1 MNTPEFGFFEFHDQP
16 ALILQ
21 PDALVVRANH
31 AFEKHFGPWQ
41 AGQILDNGL
50 GQEGLTALKELL
62 RSLQDA
68 PASFIHHFAP
78 ANLPARRWSW
88 QLWLQDG
95 LVYGRARPAGQ
106 LPEGSLMFSALFN
119 SSAIGIG
126 ILDKHGMLVDVNE
139 AFLDM
144 LGYARADLLQTKGL
158 DLVHRPDRKEVK
170 ELDEQLQAQK
180 LPRYQVKI
188 RLKKRNNRMIW
199 VVMTVNAISGLSGE
213 KLFLS
218 TVENIDQQVKA
229 DQKLMRRA
237 EELSR
242 SNKELEQFAYVA
254 SHDLQQPL
262 RTVSNFL
269 QLLQRKYSNSLDDD
283 AVEFIRHGVEGAQR
297 MQHMIRDLLAYSRV
311 QRLDEELQFID
322 FNEVMEEVN
331 TNLQDTAETN
341 AANVLSEYL
350 PALRASRRQMVQLF
364 QNLIENAIKFG
375 SSERRPEVIVSAAE
389 LNNKIR
395 FSVSDNGIG
404 IEPENREK
412 IFSLFHRLNERTDV
426 EGTGIGLAVCQKIV
440 ENHGGRIWVESQPGK
455 GSTFYFTVKKG

>member
-139 AFLDM
+139 AFLEM
-144 LGYARADLLQTKGL
+144 LGYAREDLLQTKGL

-170 ELDEQLQAQK
+170 ELD
-180 LPRYQVKI
+180 
-188 RLKKRNNRMIW
+188 
-199 VVMTVNAISGLSGE
+199 
-213 KLFLS
+213 
-218 TVENIDQQVKA
+218 
-229 DQKLMRRA
+229 
-237 EELSR
+237 
-242 SNKELEQFAYVA
+242 
-254 SHDLQQPL
+254 
-262 RTVSNFL
+262 
-269 QLLQRKYSNSLDDD
+269 
-283 AVEFIRHGVEGAQR
+283 
-297 MQHMIRDLLAYSRV
+297 
-311 QRLDEELQFID
+311 
-322 FNEVMEEVN
+322 
-331 TNLQDTAETN
+331 
-341 AANVLSEYL
+341 
-350 PALRASRRQMVQLF
+350 
-364 QNLIENAIKFG
+364 
-375 SSERRPEVIVSAAE
+375 
-389 LNNKIR
+389 
-395 FSVSDNGIG
+395 
-404 IEPENREK
+404 
-412 IFSLFHRLNERTDV
+412 
-426 EGTGIGLAVCQKIV
+426 
-440 ENHGGRIWVESQPGK
+440 
-455 GSTFYFTVKKG
+455 